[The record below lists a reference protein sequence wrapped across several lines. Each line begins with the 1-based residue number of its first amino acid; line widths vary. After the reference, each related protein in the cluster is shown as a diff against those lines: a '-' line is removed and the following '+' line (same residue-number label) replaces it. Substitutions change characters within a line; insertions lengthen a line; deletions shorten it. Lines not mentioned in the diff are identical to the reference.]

1 MQITVNVNGADYS
14 RDVEAR
20 LLLIHFLRDDLGLI
34 GSHWGCDTSNCGAC
48 VVWLDDIPVKSCT
61 VLAAMADGRRVRTV
75 EDLAM
80 KRESEQGS
88 GEGRGGGW
96 GAGGGGRLDPIQQGF
111 AECHGL
117 QCGFCTPGMMMTA
130 RWLLD
135 RSPDPSPEEIR
146 EALSGQ
152 ICRCTGYENIVRS
165 VLWASKHAGGSAA
178 STEADE

>member
-20 LLLIHFLRDDLGLI
+20 LLLIHFLRDDLGLT

-48 VVWLDDIPVKSCT
+48 VVWLDDTPVKSCT
-61 VLAAMADGRRVRTV
+61 VLAAMADGHRVRTV
-75 EDLAM
+75 EGLAM
-80 KRESEQGS
+80 KGAADGGMES
-88 GEGRGGGW
+88 R
-96 GAGGGGRLDPIQQGF
+96 AGDGGRLDPIQLGF

-117 QCGFCTPGMMMTA
+117 QCGFCTPGMMMTS

-135 RSPDPSPEEIR
+135 RNRDPSAEEIR

-165 VLWASKHAGGSAA
+165 VLWASKHRNGIAAGQ
-178 STEADE
+178 EADQ